1 LNFWTKTEV
10 LKALKSIINL
20 LILVSFLFVTSS
32 FAVTYKVKRGDTLSE
47 IAQKYNVTV
56 EDIIEENNL
65 KPPYVIYKGQRLK
78 IPTDRKNYIYYKVK
92 KGDSLEKIARKFK
105 VSIKT
110 IKRANGLRRNIIR
123 VGQIL
128 RIPKKGYISYT
139 KKSSRKSAASGNVCV
154 IKHKV
159 RSGENIESIAKKY
172 HVWVKDIKRLNNLK
186 SNYLYAGQILCIKKS
201 SKTSSSKKHKPR
213 MIKEKIVKT
222 RIIRHRVRKGES
234 LSLISK
240 KYNVSLNSI
249 IRYNHLKKPYR
260 IYAGQVLKIPKKIV
274 KIVEIDERQK
284 TLYKP
289 TPIKLSFLWPVD
301 GKIINNFVNNL
312 QQRHLGVDIKT
323 ECGVPI
329 KAAEEGKVIFAGDSI
344 KAFGNLIVIRHRNKY
359 TTVYGHVG
367 KILIKEN
374 QWVAK
379 GQVIGQTGKL
389 NNSNYCGLYFEVRKD
404 TVPINPLIVIKK

>member
-1 LNFWTKTEV
+1 M
-10 LKALKSIINL
+10 KSIINFI
-20 LILVSFLFVTSS
+20 ILVLFLFTTSS
-32 FAVTYKVKRGDTLSE
+32 FAIIYKVKRGDTLSE

-65 KPPYVIYKGQRLK
+65 KPPYIIYKGQKLK
-78 IPTDRKNYIYYKVK
+78 IPTNRKRYIYYKVK
-92 KGDSLEKIARKFK
+92 KGDSLGVIAQKFK
-105 VSIKT
+105 VSIRT
-110 IKRANGLRRNIIR
+110 IKETNDIRGNIIR

-128 RIPKKGYISYT
+128 RIPKKNYIYKT
-139 KKSSRKSAASGNVCV
+139 KKSSKNVC
-154 IKHKV
+154 ILKHKV
-159 RSGENIESIAKKY
+159 KKGENIETIAKRY
-172 HVWVKDIKRLNNLK
+172 HVWVKDIRRLNNLK
-186 SNYLYAGQILCIKKS
+186 SNYLYAGQILCIRKS
-201 SKTSSSKKHKPR
+201 PRSTVSKKHKPR
-213 MIKEKIVKT
+213 MIKEKIVRTK
-222 RIIRHRVRKGES
+222 IIRHKVRKGES

-260 IYAGQVLKIPKKIV
+260 IYPGQILKIPKKIV

-284 TLYKP
+284 LLYKP
-289 TPIKLSFLWPVD
+289 SPIKLSFILPVD

-329 KAAEEGKVIFAGDSI
+329 KAAEEGKVIYAGNSI

-374 QWVAK
+374 QWVVK